1 MMTHVVLDWNI
12 LKCIQMGTFT
22 IPYFLRTAIWDKKG
36 YWIAFIP
43 VFYFGRCWDAAGYS
57 KVEMM
62 KGHSKMYADRI
73 QSLPKHAD
81 PWKY

>member
-1 MMTHVVLDWNI
+1 
-12 LKCIQMGTFT
+12 MGTFT
-22 IPYFLRTAIWDKKG
+22 LPYFLRGFVWDKKG
-36 YWIAFIP
+36 YWIAAFP
-43 VFYFGRCWDAAGYS
+43 VYYFARCWENAGYS

-73 QSLPKHAD
+73 RSLPKHAD